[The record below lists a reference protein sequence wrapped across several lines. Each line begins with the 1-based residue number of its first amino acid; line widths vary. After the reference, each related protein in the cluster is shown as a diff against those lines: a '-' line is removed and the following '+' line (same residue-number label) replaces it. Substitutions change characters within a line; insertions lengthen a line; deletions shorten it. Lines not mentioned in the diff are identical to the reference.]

1 MKLRL
6 KIKGKKSGIVGSAIS
21 NFWSY
26 ILFVFVVIIFFVFF
40 QIQVNDTKVAKIT
53 SLEEDINMDMSV
65 INYLRTPIGFE
76 IDGGGILIAQ
86 DKTLADFLVEKIG
99 LLYLIGVNTAPPQE
113 EIDEVVKENIDDF
126 KKQSRRRLMVLIKED
141 INDIGG
147 CLYDSREITCDRS
160 QDPTFKVPEGIAIL
174 PLPISSGQNQFL
186 EVVVR

>member
-1 MKLRL
+1 MKLRP
-6 KIKGKKSGIVGSAIS
+6 IKGKKSGIVGSAIS

-26 ILFVFVVIIFFVFF
+26 VIFVFVVIIFFVFF

-99 LLYLIGVNTAPPQE
+99 LVYLIGSGDTAQIQN